1 MREKCRLPSAQK
13 LRSLSASAEPAPSG
27 YLAYMTTDPQRAERK
42 FRALLEAAPDAIV
55 IVDHLGT
62 IQIVNAKTEE
72 LFGYGREELFGKP
85 VDILVPKRFQAQHQ
99 VHRSGYMQRPKARAM
114 GSDLDLRGLRRDGSE
129 FPVEISL
136 SPLETEDGMLVIS
149 AIRDVSERKRTESA
163 ARLASDR
170 LLSAVESIHG
180 MLSLYDNEEKLVL
193 CNSAFRELFGRN
205 SAGSLTGKSHSE
217 ILRSAVDT
225 QLFDLG
231 EEPGEAF
238 FKRCLGYHRNPVG
251 ALELRTS
258 DGRNLRAT
266 SRRTL
271 EGGVVSTIW
280 DVTADVEHESE
291 LRLARAQAE
300 AASAAKSEFL
310 ASMSH
315 ELRTPLNSI
324 LGFAQLLQRDKK
336 APLTE
341 KQLDRLEHVL
351 RGGEHLL
358 RLIDDILDLSRIEAG
373 RVSVS
378 NEPVGLEEVLNEV
391 KATLDPMAAR
401 AGIRLTLAA
410 LPANLPRVM
419 ADRTRFAQILI
430 NFGSNALKYGKPG
443 GSAEFSVELLGDGFT
458 RVSITDDGIG
468 IPIDQQDKIFQPF
481 HRAGQETGPI
491 QGTGIGLAIT
501 RRLAALMGARVA
513 FESTPGQG
521 SRFWI
526 DLPIHAEHTGA
537 SRTPIPERTL
547 GSVLSSEG
555 KQRSIIYVEDNPSN
569 IEFMRELVAELER
582 VNLVTVPTAEVGVE
596 LVRDRRPDLVI
607 MDINLPGMSGY
618 EATRLLKSWPE
629 TRDIPVIA
637 LTAAAMSGDRKRF
650 SDAGFYRYLTK
661 PVRVAELMEVL
672 EELLA

>member
-1 MREKCRLPSAQK
+1 
-13 LRSLSASAEPAPSG
+13 
-27 YLAYMTTDPQRAERK
+27 MTTDPQRAERK

-55 IVDHLGT
+55 IVDHQGT

-85 VDILVPKRFQAQHQ
+85 VEILVPKRFQAQHQ

-136 SPLETEDGMLVIS
+136 SPLESEDGMLVIS
-149 AIRDVSERKRTESA
+149 AIRDVSERKRAESA

-170 LLSAVESIHG
+170 LLSAVESIQG
-180 MLSLYDNEEKLVL
+180 MLSLYDNGERLVL
-193 CNSAFRELFGRN
+193 CNSAFRELFDRN

-217 ILRSAVDT
+217 ILRSAIDT
-225 QLFDLG
+225 QLFELG

-238 FKRCLGYHRNPVG
+238 FQRCLGYHRNPVG
-251 ALELRTS
+251 ALELRTK
-258 DGRNLRAT
+258 DGRSLRAT

-336 APLTE
+336 APLSE

-378 NEPVGLEEVLNEV
+378 NEPVGIEEVLNEV

-410 LPANLPRVM
+410 LPQNLPRVM

-430 NFGSNALKYGKPG
+430 NFGSNALKYGKPAG
-443 GSAEFSVELLGDGFT
+443 NAEFSVELVGDGFT

-468 IPIDQQDKIFQPF
+468 IPVDQQDKIFQPF

-501 RRLAALMGARVA
+501 RRLAALMGGRVA
-513 FESTPGQG
+513 FESTPGKG

-526 DLPIHAEHTGA
+526 DLPIHAEHAGA

-547 GSVLSSEG
+547 GSVLSAEG

-618 EATRLLKSWPE
+618 EATRLLKTWPE

-637 LTAAAMSGDRKRF
+637 LTAAAMTGDRKRF